1 MSFMRPFSR
10 VAARTGSSCPSCVRT
25 FASSTPRADEP
36 KRSDVFGGLLE
47 SLKATSDRARPRAA
61 PYQRTTT
68 RTLPFNS
75 QESGVARNDP
85 HKLLEQ
91 TARDLRRNRQD
102 EAAMTAAQE
111 TVEYERQ
118 MTRRWRDGD
127 VYAPHDLS
135 GVEMAKWSKGQ
146 PKGRP
151 KKDVF
156 DMLKIN
162 PLNHYWNFA
171 MMSEFMTEL
180 GKIKHSKDTGLRP
193 VNQRKVAKA
202 VRRAIGLG
210 LMPSVHRHPEI
221 LQPRNSLGR

>member
-1 MSFMRPFSR
+1 
-10 VAARTGSSCPSCVRT
+10 
-25 FASSTPRADEP
+25 
-36 KRSDVFGGLLE
+36 
-47 SLKATSDRARPRAA
+47 LKATSDRARPRAL

-75 QESGVARNDP
+75 QDAGVARNEP

-102 EAAMTAAQE
+102 EATMTAAQE

-118 MTRRWRDGD
+118 MTRKWKDGD

-146 PKGRP
+146 AKGRP

-162 PLNHYWNFA
+162 PLNHYWVCFVQFQNLESRLTF
-171 MMSEFMTEL
+171 SRTF
-180 GKIKHSKDTGLRP
+180 P
-193 VNQRKVAKA
+193 
-202 VRRAIGLG
+202 
-210 LMPSVHRHPEI
+210 
-221 LQPRNSLGR
+221 

>member
-1 MSFMRPFSR
+1 MSVMRPCSR
-10 VAARTGSSCPSCVRT
+10 VATRAASSYPSCVRT

-47 SLKATSDRARPRAA
+47 SLKATSDRARPRA
-61 PYQRTTT
+61 PPRTTT
-68 RTLPFNS
+68 RTMPYNS
-75 QESGVARNDP
+75 QDSGLARNDP

-102 EAAMTAAQE
+102 EATMTAVQE
-111 TVEYERQ
+111 TVDFERQ
-118 MTRRWRDGD
+118 MTRKWKDGD

-135 GVEMAKWSKGQ
+135 GVEMAKWQKGQ

-162 PLNHYWNFA
+162 PLNHYW
-171 MMSEFMTEL
+171 M

-221 LQPRNSLGR
+221 LQPRGALGR

>member
-1 MSFMRPFSR
+1 M
-10 VAARTGSSCPSCVRT
+10 
-25 FASSTPRADEP
+25 
-36 KRSDVFGGLLE
+36 
-47 SLKATSDRARPRAA
+47 
-61 PYQRTTT
+61 PY
-68 RTLPFNS
+68 NS
-75 QESGVARNDP
+75 QDSGLARNDP

-91 TARDLRRNRQD
+91 TARDPRRNRQD
-102 EAAMTAAQE
+102 EATMTAVQE
-111 TVEYERQ
+111 TVDFERQ
-118 MTRRWRDGD
+118 MTRKWKDGD

-135 GVEMAKWSKGQ
+135 GVEMAKWQKGQ

-162 PLNHYWNFA
+162 PLNHYWNFS
-171 MMSEFMTEL
+171 MMSEFMTEM

-221 LQPRNSLGR
+221 LQPRGALGR